1 MRKTDI
7 MNDNTLKAK
16 GEWAQYHVVT
26 AKDAP
31 PFCPVRWHEEAEAL
45 RVLAG
50 EGALY
55 ADGVKYPLKKG
66 DCAVILPFVMHSIAG
81 NESFCFEAIIID
93 VRAAGER
100 EEKVRSQ
107 AHLLNGGGKSSLC
120 RGMDEAFDDIKCA
133 LINARPLSATPL
145 LQQMC
150 DLPAEEGCSARQL
163 HAVRQAAAFISEHY
177 RSRITVK
184 DVAAVCGYS
193 EFYTM
198 KLFARCTGSSC
209 VDYLNNVRLT
219 AAAAALCTGGKIA
232 DAARDAGF
240 NNISYFNKQFKRL
253 FGKTP
258 GQYRNVKKAQQ
269 P

>member
-1 MRKTDI
+1 M
-7 MNDNTLKAK
+7 
-16 GEWAQYHVVT
+16 
-26 AKDAP
+26 
-31 PFCPVRWHEEAEAL
+31 
-45 RVLAG
+45 
-50 EGALY
+50 
-55 ADGVKYPLKKG
+55 
-66 DCAVILPFVMHSIAG
+66 ILPFVMHSIAG

-107 AHLLNGGGKSSLC
+107 AHLLNGGGKSALC
-120 RGMDEAFDDIKCA
+120 RGMDEAFDDIKRA

-184 DVAAVCGYS
+184 DVAAACGYS

-219 AAAAALCTGGKIA
+219 AASAALCTGGKIA

-258 GQYRNVKKAQQ
+258 GQYRNVKKRNNRKAVDEKAKMRYNYSRTDEGAAVIGKSARKLAARRRS
-269 P
+269 

>member
-1 MRKTDI
+1 M
-7 MNDNTLKAK
+7 
-16 GEWAQYHVVT
+16 
-26 AKDAP
+26 
-31 PFCPVRWHEEAEAL
+31 
-45 RVLAG
+45 
-50 EGALY
+50 
-55 ADGVKYPLKKG
+55 
-66 DCAVILPFVMHSIAG
+66 SI
-81 NESFCFEAIIID
+81 
-93 VRAAGER
+93 
-100 EEKVRSQ
+100 EKVRSQ
-107 AHLLNGGGKSSLC
+107 AHLLNGGGKSALC

-184 DVAAVCGYS
+184 DVAAACGYS

-219 AAAAALCTGGKIA
+219 AAAATLCSGGKIA